1 MKILVDK
8 ELVLQLTETQK
19 KVLKDEIQEEIFDAD
34 MKRRVA
40 WVLMHKYEQTF
51 KRFKENWDPRL
62 AAAGVDMIPT
72 DKDKYAELVFS
83 QPEYKSRSERDK
95 Q

>member
-8 ELVLQLTETQK
+8 ELVLQLNETQK
-19 KVLKDEIQEEIFDAD
+19 KVLKYEIQEEIFDAD
-34 MKRRVA
+34 IKRRIK
-40 WVLMHKYEQTF
+40 WVITHKYDEVF
-51 KRFKENWDPRL
+51 KKFKQEWDTKL
-62 AAAGVDMIPT
+62 AASGIDMIPT